1 MRYQVQVIAVK
12 PCGCDSEGE
21 IHALLED
28 GTEVWLCYQGS
39 ERQALDYFLAAT
51 LVPVDIVGRL
61 CTATLVSYDQKELLF
76 ASKSCRFMATGKI
89 SNIERLSDEVLHLL
103 DSTVA
108 LVFDNELG
116 RDQICVGSCVSVVGE
131 LRAENWHA

>member
-12 PCGCDSEGE
+12 PCSCDSEGE
-21 IHALLED
+21 IHALLDD
-28 GTEVWLCYQGS
+28 GTEVWFCYQGN

-61 CTATLVSYDQKELLF
+61 CTATLLSHDQKELHF
-76 ASKSCRFMATGKI
+76 ASKSCRFRATGKI
-89 SNIERLSDEVLHLL
+89 SNIERIGDDVLHFL

-116 RDQICVGSCVSVVGE
+116 LDTICLGSGVSVVGE
-131 LRAENWHA
+131 LWAENWHA